1 MGGKINWGYRK
12 KLDKID
18 HYQEEIELRE
28 RFYKTKKK
36 LHPSTEINL
45 GIHEN
50 HDWSVVTDVPS
61 PHSGKIICNT
71 CKGKWITWLPKG
83 AI

>member
-1 MGGKINWGYRK
+1 MHDDFELTARKNYRPN
-12 KLDKID
+12 
-18 HYQEEIELRE
+18 
-28 RFYKTKKK
+28 KK
-36 LHPSTEINL
+36 LHPYTEINL
-45 GIHEN
+45 GIHED
-50 HDWSVVTDVPS
+50 HDWSVVKDVPS